1 MRSLAAKLIVLC
13 FSLVVVGLILTG
25 VSNAKIDPKTCVG
38 AWLFDEGKGDSVKD
52 SSGNGNDGTL
62 AKSPKWVQGQFS
74 SALEFNGTSNYVKVP
89 KSASLNLGNKDVTI
103 VVWAKSY
110 TANVWKPF
118 VNKYQAGGTDTMIL
132 GAIRDSNNITL
143 AFYNDDLNIAYT
155 PKLNTWEHYAFVFD
169 SKSKKREAFVNGNSV
184 GSDTAAGLPA
194 GSDVQDIEI
203 GSMLYANLYYSG
215 IIDDVAIF
223 SAVLT
228 KDDIGNIMNNGFG
241 KATGLTPVSPKGLL
255 VTAWGEI
262 RKNAK

>member
-1 MRSLAAKLIVLC
+1 MRSLTAKLIVSC
-13 FSLVVVGLILTG
+13 VSLVVVSLILTC
-25 VSNAKIDPKTCVG
+25 VSNAKIDPKSCVG
-38 AWLFDEGKGDSVKD
+38 TWLFDEGNGDVAKD
-52 SSGNGNDGTL
+52 SSVNGNNGTIV
-62 AKSPKWVQGQFS
+62 KSPKWVQGQFGN
-74 SALEFNGTSNYVKVP
+74 ALEFNGTSSYVKVP
-89 KSASLNLGNKDVTI
+89 KSDSLNLGNKDLTI

-169 SKSKKREAFVNGNSV
+169 SKSKKREIFVNGNPV
-184 GSDTAAGLPA
+184 GNGIASGLPA

-203 GSMLYANLYYSG
+203 GSMIYANLYYSG

-228 KDDIGNIMNNGFG
+228 QDDIGNIMNNGIG
-241 KATGLTPVSPKGLL
+241 KATGLTPVSSKGRLAT
-255 VTAWGEI
+255 VWGEI
-262 RKNAK
+262 KTK